1 MNAAMKIARMTLVQ
15 PFHPTAISTPRW
27 NLCLI
32 YTAWAIDKRIWCNCL
47 LQESLCASAKSA
59 VVFWC
64 SPIQVKWSIT
74 KKAIRLPWHIW
85 PRLPICPCTVLDDI
99 WHSKAACNRLFCY
112 RCDVVSFHSHFDEW
126 LWNCFCGPDDL
137 RQWLVLPHL
146 EISQISPI
154 YLSSWI
160 SIVAIARGT
169 RWKKP

>member
-1 MNAAMKIARMTLVQ
+1 MPPWKSPEWLWFSRFIQ
-15 PFHPTAISTPRW
+15 PRSAHRDW

-47 LQESLCASAKSA
+47 LPESLCASAKSA

-137 RQWLVLPHL
+137 RQWLVFPHL